1 MVSTQGPLQGSNKAN
16 STSTNRGRKSGT
28 LSDAAK
34 QQAKKIKL
42 EQDAK
47 ERAAVE
53 AVLEMIDEQV
63 DKLVEQFNKPEEY
76 FLTQLHMGG
85 DTLRQSREVSV
96 YNAYVH
102 ASLAEHNKSK
112 QS

>member
-1 MVSTQGPLQGSNKAN
+1 MPSTQGPLQGSNKAN
-16 STSTNRGRKSGT
+16 STNRGRKAGT

-34 QQAKKIKL
+34 QQAKKVKV
-42 EQDAK
+42 EQEAK

-63 DKLVEQFNKPEEY
+63 NKLVEQFNKSEEH

-102 ASLAEHNKSK
+102 VALAEHNKS
-112 QS
+112 Q